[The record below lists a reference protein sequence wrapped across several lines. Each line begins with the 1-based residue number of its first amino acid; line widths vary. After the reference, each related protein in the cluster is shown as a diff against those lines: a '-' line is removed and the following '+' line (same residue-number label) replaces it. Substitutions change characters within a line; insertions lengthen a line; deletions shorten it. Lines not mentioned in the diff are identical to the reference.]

1 MKGLYVSPIAT
12 NENIMVVIII
22 LKFMKCPENSMMR
35 EDSKETLYEKTQAK
49 KIKMVGTTA

>member
-1 MKGLYVSPIAT
+1 MSPIAT